1 MKCLSLVA
9 TWLFWCVPGV
19 IPAQKPSQPPIP
31 QDRWEKEMEFE
42 KQANVTQPPEK
53 IMDALGIKAG
63 MTIAEIGAGRGRLTL
78 PLAKRV
84 GASGKVYANDI
95 RPDDLAFLQERCRR
109 EGLKNV
115 EIVLGTETD
124 ARLPVKNLDIICMA
138 WVYHVIPPA
147 NRVAM
152 LQSLAAGLKP
162 GGTLAMAEPKPENTE
177 VPANI
182 VSATRLREEAEKAG
196 LVLVQSVED
205 LLKED
210 TLFILKKKS

>member
-1 MKCLSLVA
+1 MRGFLLIA
-9 TWLFWCVPGV
+9 TWLIWCIPGV
-19 IPAQKPSQPPIP
+19 LLAQKASQLLIS
-31 QDRWEKEMEFE
+31 QDRWAKEMDFE
-42 KQANVTQPPEK
+42 AKANVIQPPEK
-53 IMDALGIKAG
+53 IMDALGIKPG

-78 PLAKRV
+78 PLARRV

-95 RPDDLAFLQERCRR
+95 RPDDLAFIQERCRR

-124 ARLPVKNLDIICMA
+124 ARLPVMNLDIICMA
-138 WVYHVIPPA
+138 WVYHVIPSA

-152 LQSLAAGLKP
+152 LQSLAAKLKP
-162 GGTLAMAEPKPENTE
+162 SGTLAMAEPKPENTE
-177 VPANI
+177 MPANV
-182 VSATRLREEAEKAG
+182 VSAKRLSEEAEKAG

>member
-1 MKCLSLVA
+1 MRGFLLIA
-9 TWLFWCVPGV
+9 TWLFWCIPGALS
-19 IPAQKPSQPPIP
+19 AQIVSQPPIP
-31 QDRWEKEMEFE
+31 KDRWAKEMDFE
-42 KQANVTQPPEK
+42 TKANIIQPPEK
-53 IMDALGIKAG
+53 IMDALGIEPG
-63 MTIAEIGAGRGRLTL
+63 MIIADIGAGRGRLTL
-78 PLAKRV
+78 PLARRV
-84 GASGKVYANDI
+84 GVSGKVYANDI
-95 RPDDLAFLQERCRR
+95 RPDDLAFIQERCRR

-152 LQSLAAGLKP
+152 LQSLAANLKP
-162 GGTLAMAEPKPENTE
+162 SGTLAMAEPKPENTE
-177 VPANI
+177 VPANV
-182 VSATRLREEAEKAG
+182 VSAKRLREEAEKAG
-196 LVLVQSVED
+196 LVLVQCVED